1 METKCETLS
10 SDMVLEEMK
19 MWYDNG
25 CRKYA
30 DYETLWQ
37 MFRTVVASS
46 GYGSSEFGGPVWLMD
61 FSLANLKK
69 LFPGNPWLEAMEND
83 KIKNGAGGKA
93 LSLGKFSEWFK
104 FRAESM
110 TKFLGLG
117 NVIIKYET
125 VAGEAVILYGWGVFL
140 DAVESF
146 VNGKVERLSFG
157 LMMKWNFSLRESEAV
172 RKGKFFTCLNTTSM
186 VKKYPGAS
194 CEADDVKHSDVF
206 GDCYRLKHFS
216 LTEGYVV
223 PETVPEKIL
232 VLVINDLME
241 GMANGYG
248 SQLDHDGLICPYPRI
263 KYDKYLEGI
272 GGCGHHFKPTT
283 DVFRWRRKDFGIE
296 EIKVELPEIDE
307 KYGEFWHRQFPPKQ
321 NWRELKD

>member
-1 METKCETLS
+1 METNVNALS
-10 SDMVLEEMK
+10 TDKVLKEMK
-19 MWYDNG
+19 MWHDNG

-37 MFRTVVASS
+37 MFRAVVSS
-46 GYGSSEFGGPVWLMD
+46 SNYGTSDFGGPVWLMD

-69 LFPGNPWLEAMEND
+69 LFPGNPWLEAMEQE
-83 KIKNGAGGKA
+83 KIESEATGKSH
-93 LSLGKFSEWFK
+93 SLGKFSEWFK

-117 NVIIKYET
+117 NVIIKYDT
-125 VAGEAVILYGWGVFL
+125 ASGEAVMLYGWGVFL

-146 VNGKVERLSFG
+146 VNGNVERLSFG
-157 LMMKWNFSLRESEAV
+157 LMIKWNFSLRESEAV
-172 RKGKFFTCLNTTSM
+172 RKGKFFTSLNAASM
-186 VKKYPGAS
+186 VKMYPSAS
-194 CEADDVKHSDVF
+194 GNADEVKHSDVF

-216 LTEGYVV
+216 LTKGYVI
-223 PETVPEKIL
+223 PETTPEKIL
-232 VLVINDLME
+232 MLVINDLME
-241 GMANGYG
+241 SVAQGCGNE
-248 SQLDHDGLICPYPRI
+248 LDRDGLVCPYPRM
-263 KYDKYLEGI
+263 KYDKYLDGI

-283 DVFRWRRKDFGIE
+283 DVFRWRRKDGGIE
-296 EIKVELPEIDE
+296 EIKVELPKIEE

>member
-1 METKCETLS
+1 METKFETLS
-10 SDMVLEEMK
+10 HDAVLGEMK

-46 GYGSSEFGGPVWLMD
+46 SYGSSEFGGPVWIMD

-69 LFPGNPWLEAMEND
+69 LFPDNPWLEAME
-83 KIKNGAGGKA
+83 KEKNMYVTAGKA
-93 LSLGKFSEWFK
+93 LNLAKFSEWFK

-125 VAGEAVILYGWGVFL
+125 VAGEAVILYSWGAFL
-140 DAVESF
+140 DAVES
-146 VNGKVERLSFG
+146 VVSGVVERLSFG
-157 LMMKWNFSLRESEAV
+157 LMIKWNFSLRESEAV
-172 RKGKFFTCLNTTSM
+172 RKGKFFTCLNTATM
-186 VKKYPGAS
+186 VKKYPCVS
-194 CEADDVKHSDVF
+194 EDADDVKHSDVY
-206 GDCYRLKHFS
+206 GDVYRLKHFS
-216 LTEGYVV
+216 LTKGYVV
-223 PETVPEKIL
+223 PETIPEKIL
-232 VLVINDLME
+232 MLVINDLME
-241 GMANGYG
+241 GIAEGYVCG
-248 SQLDHDGLICPYPRI
+248 LDNSSLVCPYPHL
-263 KYDKYLEGI
+263 KYDKYLDSI
-272 GGCGHHFKPTT
+272 GRCGHHFKTTT
-283 DVFRWRRKDFGIE
+283 DVFRWRRKDFSIE
-296 EIKVELPEIDE
+296 EIEVDLPKIDE